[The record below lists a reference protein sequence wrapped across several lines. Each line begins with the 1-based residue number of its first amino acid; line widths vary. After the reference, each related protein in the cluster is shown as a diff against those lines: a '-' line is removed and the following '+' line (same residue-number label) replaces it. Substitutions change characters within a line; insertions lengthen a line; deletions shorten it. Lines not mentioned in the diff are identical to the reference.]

1 MLINIAQVMKD
12 HLQKAKDNNDLSIMF
27 VFFDGEEAFVEWG
40 PKDSI
45 YGARYLARKWD
56 EENFLHKID
65 IFMLLDLLGSP
76 DPTFYSLNP
85 ETLTWY
91 QRLSGIEDYLSDA
104 DLMNRYT
111 TSGVT
116 MRSPNKFFNQY
127 SIQAGIEDDHVPFMR
142 KGVPILHLI
151 PVPFPTVWHTFE
163 DDRSAIDIETS
174 ENLMKVFRIF
184 IAEYLH
190 LDLDQ

>member
-1 MLINIAQVMKD
+1 MKD
-12 HLQKAKDNNDLSIMF
+12 QLETTKDKNDLSIMF
-27 VFFDGEEAFVEWG
+27 VFFDGEEAFVQWTAT
-40 PKDSI
+40 DSI
-45 YGARYLARKWD
+45 YGARHLAKKWED
-56 EENFLHKID
+56 EGSLHKID
-65 IFMLLDLLGSP
+65 ALMLLDLLGSP

-85 ETLTWY
+85 ETLELY
-91 QRLSGIEDYLSDA
+91 QRLSRTEDYLAEA
-104 DLMNRYT
+104 DLMSRYT

-142 KGVPILHLI
+142 RSVPILHLI
-151 PVPFPTVWHTFE
+151 PVPFPTVWHQFD
-163 DDRSAIDIETS
+163 DDRSAIDLETC

-190 LDLDQ
+190 LNVDK

>member
-1 MLINIAQVMKD
+1 MKD
-12 HLQKAKDNNDLSIMF
+12 HLMKSKDNNDLSIMF

-45 YGARYLARKWD
+45 YGARHLAQKWED
-56 EENFLHKID
+56 EDFLTKID

-76 DPTFYSLNP
+76 DPTFYNLNP

-91 QRLSGIEDYLSDA
+91 QRLSGIEDFLSDA
-104 DLMNRYT
+104 HLMNRYT
-111 TSGVT
+111 TSGMT
-116 MRSPNKFFNQY
+116 TRAPNKFFNQY
-127 SIQAGIEDDHVPFMR
+127 SIHAGIEDDHVPFMKR
-142 KGVPILHLI
+142 GVPILHLI
-151 PVPFPTVWHTFE
+151 PVPFPTVWHKFD
-163 DDRSAIDIETS
+163 DDRSAVDVETT

-190 LDLDQ
+190 LDLDK

>member
-1 MLINIAQVMKD
+1 MLINIAHVMKN
-12 HLQKAKDNNDLSIMF
+12 HFQNAKDNDLSIMF
-27 VFFDGEEAFVEWG
+27 VFFDGEEAFVEWSAT
-40 PKDSI
+40 DSI
-45 YGARYLARKWD
+45 YGARHLAKKWED
-56 EENFLHKID
+56 EGFLHKID

-91 QRLSGIEDYLSDA
+91 QRLSSIEDYLSEA
-104 DLMNRYT
+104 DLFNRYT

-127 SIQAGIEDDHVPFMR
+127 SIHAGIEDDHVPFMR
-142 KGVPILHLI
+142 RGVPILHLI
-151 PVPFPTVWHTFE
+151 PVPFPSVWHTFD
-163 DDRSAIDIETS
+163 DDRSAIDVDTS
-174 ENLMKVFRIF
+174 KNLMKVFRIF

-190 LDLDQ
+190 LDLDK

>member
-1 MLINIAQVMKD
+1 MLINIAHVMKD
-12 HLQKAKDNNDLSIMF
+12 HLQKAKDNDDLSIMF

-45 YGARYLARKWD
+45 YGARNLAKKWD
-56 EENFLHKID
+56 GENFLHKID

-91 QRLSGIEDYLSDA
+91 QRLSDIEDYLSDA
-104 DLMNRYT
+104 DLMSRYT

-116 MRSPNKFFNQY
+116 IRSPNKFFNQY
-127 SIQAGIEDDHVPFMR
+127 SIHAGKIFY
-142 KGVPILHLI
+142 
-151 PVPFPTVWHTFE
+151 
-163 DDRSAIDIETS
+163 
-174 ENLMKVFRIF
+174 KV
-184 IAEYLH
+184 YLT
-190 LDLDQ
+190 LKIKLYFS